1 MTVIRREAGKRGAS
15 HVLVKEL
22 HPIKSVASKPLDEVL
37 GDLAC
42 LHGAHTTRIA
52 RAPVP
57 RPVLK
62 PQLSVV
68 RAANRLLA
76 LVFRQVLFSVVSR
89 PEMVGNPSRPVAE
102 TADVPPALPRHPRKL
117 RQRLVAPDRGKPIR
131 INPGA
136 GPLPGHHYGHHRRVN
151 VPAD

>member
-102 TADVPPALPRHPRKL
+102 TADVPPALCFPRSHAADSLGRSA
-117 RQRLVAPDRGKPIR
+117 RGVFQRLRPVSGNK
-131 INPGA
+131 
-136 GPLPGHHYGHHRRVN
+136 V
-151 VPAD
+151 